1 MFLTLTFKDKIYDI
15 EEASR
20 QFNSLNRRVL
30 KEYFGG
36 WCRVIEQHQDG
47 AWHYHL
53 LVEMSCDIR
62 TGFDFAMFNASK
74 EEYQRGGKSD
84 AYYKLLHA
92 AAGESHPLPAIWK
105 DLRERL
111 KSYAFRRFE
120 LVPIRTNQDGISK
133 YLAKYLAKG
142 LTAKKPNGRRVR
154 LWAISRKVQRAV
166 RMPFAWVSTGGRLWR
181 KKVAMFAEHFRCR
194 DFEDVRRLAGPS
206 WAHHLKDSIAA
217 LIPDGL
223 TLGEF
228 MLQHRSM
235 EKTGFLGCTIDEGP
249 DGKEVRHAHI
259 RVGVDQVGLVNST
272 LHSAESW
279 NNQIYREISYRLPR
293 WTPYT
298 HRTA

>member
-1 MFLTLTFKDKIYDI
+1 
-15 EEASR
+15 
-20 QFNSLNRRVL
+20 
-30 KEYFGG
+30 
-36 WCRVIEQHQDG
+36 
-47 AWHYHL
+47 
-53 LVEMSCDIR
+53 
-62 TGFDFAMFNASK
+62 MFNASK